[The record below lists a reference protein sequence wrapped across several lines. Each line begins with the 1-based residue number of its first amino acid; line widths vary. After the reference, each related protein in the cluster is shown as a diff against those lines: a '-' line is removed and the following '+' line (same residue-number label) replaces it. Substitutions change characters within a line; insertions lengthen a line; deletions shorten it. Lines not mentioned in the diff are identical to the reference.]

1 VGGEE
6 EHFSVGDYDYGE
18 VFEDGVDGDGEV
30 LERSVAGVGHSYEEE
45 GDGQPCFLSG
55 DWFGVGEK
63 GAKCTFLGLVV
74 REGGD

>member
-30 LERSVAGVGHSYEEE
+30 LKRSVAGVGHSYEEE
-45 GDGQPCFLSG
+45 GDG
-55 DWFGVGEK
+55 
-63 GAKCTFLGLVV
+63 
-74 REGGD
+74 